1 MADAQD
7 NIVNDVIDDEI
18 RSENELIL
26 KENTNYLVKL
36 TSRVA
41 SNYITTHINGYICGI
56 GG

>member
-26 KENTNYLVKL
+26 KKNTNYLVKL